1 MNKNAFLIASL
12 TLLGVVAAAM
22 VYPFINALLWAL
34 VLSVLMLPMHRKF
47 IAKGKPGIA
56 AGKATL
62 IAFLAICLPLAL
74 VSTLAISQLAPALND
89 MQGTQGWEIASKI
102 DNALQPTLEKI
113 GKHDFHV
120 KDWWAENGT
129 EITQNLRAPATKA
142 AKSFGTGI
150 FTFVVALLSMFF
162 FLRDGKSLREPFL
175 THNGLPRE
183 VGENLLHRVEQT
195 VHAVF
200 TGSVVVAVIQGA
212 IMGITYALLGVPNS
226 ILLGAIS
233 VLLCVVPLLGAPVI
247 YVPVGLLF
255 LAQGET
261 TKAAV
266 VLAVGFLIVSQIDN
280 VLKPFFIGSKVALH
294 PLAIFVSVLGGIAVF
309 GPIGLMVGPMVLS
322 ILLGLYDYVNG
333 NRPVGEPSSG
343 EA

>member
-1 MNKNAFLIASL
+1 MNKNAFMIASL
-12 TLLGVVAAAM
+12 TLIAVVAAAM

-34 VLSVLMLPMHRKF
+34 VLSVLLLPLHRKF
-47 IAKGKPGIA
+47 LKRDKPGIA

-62 IAFLAICLPLAL
+62 IAFLAICLPIFA
-74 VSTLAISQLAPALND
+74 VSTLAYSQLAPALND
-89 MQGTQGWEIASKI
+89 MQGTQGWEIAGKI
-102 DNALQPTLEKI
+102 DDALQPTLEKL

-120 KDWWAENGT
+120 KDWWGENG
-129 EITQNLRAPATKA
+129 EEVTQSLRAPATKA
-142 AKSFGTGI
+142 AKSLGTGI

-162 FLRDGKSLREPFL
+162 FLRDGKALREPFL
-175 THNGLPRE
+175 KHNGLPRE

-212 IMGITYALLGVPNS
+212 IMGITYAGLGVPNS

-233 VLLCVVPLLGAPVI
+233 VLLCIVPLLGAPVI
-247 YVPVGLLF
+247 YIPVGLLF

-261 TKAAV
+261 GKAAI
-266 VLAVGFLIVSQIDN
+266 VLGVGFIVVSQIDN
-280 VLKPFFIGSKVALH
+280 LLKPIFIGSKVALH

-309 GPIGLMVGPMVLS
+309 GPIGLMVGPIILS
-322 ILLGLYDYVNG
+322 IILGLYDYVDG
-333 NRPVGEPSSG
+333 NRRVGEPSIS

>member
-1 MNKNAFLIASL
+1 MNKSAFLVVCL

-34 VLSVLMLPMHRKF
+34 VLSILLLPMHRKF
-47 IAKGKPGIA
+47 LAKSKPGIA
-56 AGKATL
+56 AGKST
-62 IAFLAICLPLAL
+62 IVAFLAICLPIAL
-74 VSTLAISQLAPALND
+74 VSGLAISQLAPALND
-89 MQGTQGWEIASKI
+89 MTGTQGWEIAGRI
-102 DNALQPTLEKI
+102 DEALQPTLEKL
-113 GKHDFHV
+113 GKHEFHV
-120 KDWWAENGT
+120 KEWWAENGE
-129 EITQNLRAPATKA
+129 EITLNLRAPATKA

-150 FTFVVALLSMFF
+150 FTFIVALLSMFF
-162 FLRDGKSLREPFL
+162 FLRDGKALREPFL
-175 THNGLPRE
+175 THSGLPRE
-183 VGENLLHRVEQT
+183 VGENILHRVEQT

-200 TGSVVVAVIQGA
+200 TGSVVVAVIQGT
-212 IMGITYALLGVPNS
+212 IMGITYAFLGVPNS
-226 ILLGAIS
+226 ILLGVIS

-261 TKAAV
+261 TKAAI
-266 VLAVGFLIVSQIDN
+266 VLAVGFIIVSQIDN
-280 VLKPFFIGSKVALH
+280 VLKPLFIGSKVALH

-322 ILLGLYDYVNG
+322 ILLGLYDHIAEV
-333 NRPVGEPSSG
+333 RPQQEV

>member
-1 MNKNAFLIASL
+1 MNKNAFLIVSL
-12 TLLGVVAAAM
+12 TLLGAVAAAM

-34 VLSVLMLPMHRKF
+34 VLSILMLPMHRKF
-47 IAKGKPGIA
+47 LANSKPGVA
-56 AGKATL
+56 AGKSTL
-62 IAFLAICLPLAL
+62 IAFVAICLPLAL
-74 VSTLAISQLAPALND
+74 VSTLAISQLAPALNE
-89 MQGTQGWEIASKI
+89 MQGTQGWEIAGKI
-102 DNALQPTLEKI
+102 DQALQPTLEKL
-113 GKHDFHV
+113 GKHEFHV
-120 KDWWAENGT
+120 KDWWAENGE
-129 EITQNLRAPATKA
+129 EITQSLRAPATKA

-162 FLRDGKSLREPFL
+162 FLRDGKALREPFL
-175 THNGLPRE
+175 NYNGLPRE
-183 VGENLLHRVEQT
+183 VGEKLLHRVEQT

-255 LAQGET
+255 LAQGEA
-261 TKAAV
+261 TKAAI

-322 ILLGLYDYVNG
+322 ILLGLYDHLAEAT
-333 NRPVGEPSSG
+333 PEPAT